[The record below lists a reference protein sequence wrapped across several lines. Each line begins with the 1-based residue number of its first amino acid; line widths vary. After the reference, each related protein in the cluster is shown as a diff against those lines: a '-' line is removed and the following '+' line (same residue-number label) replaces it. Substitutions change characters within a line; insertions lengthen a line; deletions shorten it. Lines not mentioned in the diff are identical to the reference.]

1 MTPTQRRST
10 GACVRAHMH
19 TCTHNICAPHGVSS
33 EGTHRCIHS
42 SKWDKPLGCAVG
54 RHKSSS
60 CRPLHSAD
68 GGAHLP
74 WRPWPSLLPCLPPT
88 LSPSPNPPCPCL
100 PACLPP
106 HSHGLLN
113 HPRPFPADR
122 LAAGY
127 AYILTHPGI
136 PCIFCDHI
144 FAAGSELQSKIKA
157 LSEAREGVCCAHMH
171 AATCLITT
179 SAISAGAP
187 RACWNPA
194 ALPVCLLAV
203 AAAAAAA
210 AV

>member
-1 MTPTQRRST
+1 MASAVKARTGVST
-10 GACVRAHMH
+10 AASGISHWDAPLGDAKAALVAALVNPCTVLKAAH
-19 TCTHNICAPHGVSS
+19 TCHGAPGPPS
-33 EGTHRCIHS
+33 CPAFL
-42 SKWDKPLGCAVG
+42 PL
-54 RHKSSS
+54 S
-60 CRPLHSAD
+60 
-68 GGAHLP
+68 
-74 WRPWPSLLPCLPPT
+74 LPPPT
-88 LSPSPNPPCPCL
+88 PPALVCL
-100 PACLPP
+100 PACLPA
-106 HSHGLLN
+106 HSHGLVK